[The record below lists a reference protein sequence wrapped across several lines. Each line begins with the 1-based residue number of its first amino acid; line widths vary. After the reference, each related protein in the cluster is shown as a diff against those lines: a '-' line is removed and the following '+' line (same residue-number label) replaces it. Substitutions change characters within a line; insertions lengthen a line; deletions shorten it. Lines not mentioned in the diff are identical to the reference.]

1 MEEYDEFGNLI
12 IKEEE
17 DQDDFFIPEN
27 VNDLVIPP
35 TVVID
40 ENPPLPEI
48 VPEKAT
54 YLEEFFG
61 NDTFGVDFVSDIY
74 RAAKQG
80 WASSDAVDETF
91 DVFKGK
97 TRKTNQTVAS
107 RMRKSLGFLCLH
119 ANA

>member
-12 IKEEE
+12 DQEEE
-17 DQDDFFIPEN
+17 LDQEIGFISDFNIPEN
-27 VNDLVIPP
+27 INVDIDFPI
-35 TVVID
+35 ID

-80 WASSDAVDETF
+80 WAS
-91 DVFKGK
+91 
-97 TRKTNQTVAS
+97 
-107 RMRKSLGFLCLH
+107 
-119 ANA
+119 